1 MSQLL
6 SNRYL
11 LEEKIGSGG
20 MAFIYRAR
28 DLQTKQTVA
37 IKVLREEYTKDT
49 EFVSRFDREA
59 KAMQRVRHNNIVEV
73 YAVGNDYGIPY
84 IVMEYIDGPTLK
96 DILRMRGKLP
106 VRQCIQIMLNLCEAI
121 QTAHDNGVIH
131 RDLKP
136 HNILVTPEGEVK
148 ITDFG
153 IAKFVGSSTMTM
165 ESDNVLGSVHYI
177 APEQASGGETDEK
190 TDVYSLGIAMYEML
204 TGRLPFEGDTT
215 VSVAIKHIQES
226 VPSPQSKNPEISH
239 SLSAC
244 VMKACA
250 KDPNVRYQTPG
261 DFARDLVRAMND
273 PDGTF
278 ADLPRD
284 TQEMPYQAPPARRRN
299 DRSAESNRKT
309 KKSIHKILWAL
320 LGCIVVL
327 VTLFMIGRAI
337 WQSSNDDMIAMPDLR
352 GKTSAEAQSALSDLG
367 LSISFSYQINDDVPE
382 DVVYGQSISPQTMV
396 NPKTLVTIYVSD
408 GPEKIS
414 VPLVQGMTLDEANRR
429 LSEAGLTPGII
440 NYQFSATEADGTV
453 IRQIP
458 AADELVAKESEVN
471 LVIASST
478 APSTPQP
485 GV

>member
-11 LEEKIGSGG
+11 LEERIGSGG

-37 IKVLREEYTKDT
+37 IKVLREEYTKDR
-49 EFVSRFDREA
+49 EFVTRFDREA

-73 YAVGNDYGIPY
+73 YAVGNDSGIPY

-136 HNILVTPEGEVK
+136 HNILVTPQGEVK

-153 IAKFVGSSTMTM
+153 IAKFVGSSTMTI

-190 TDVYSLGIAMYEML
+190 TDVYSLGITMYEML
-204 TGRLPFEGDTT
+204 TGELPFQGDTT

-226 VPSPQSKNPEISH
+226 VPSPRAKNAEISH

-250 KDPNVRYQTPG
+250 KNPEIRYQTPG
-261 DFARDLVRAMND
+261 DFARDLVRSMDD
-273 PDGTF
+273 PNGTF

-284 TQEMPYQAPPARRRN
+284 TQELPYQAPSTRRRS
-299 DRSAESNRKT
+299 DRNAESNLKT
-309 KKSIHKILWAL
+309 QKNIHRIIWAL
-320 LGCIVVL
+320 VGCIVVL

-337 WQSSNDDMIAMPDLR
+337 WESSSDDKVVIPDLR
-352 GKTSAEAQSALSDLG
+352 GKTSAEAQTTLSQLG

-382 DVVYGQSISPQTMV
+382 DIVFGQSVDPQTLV

-414 VPLVQGMTLDEANRR
+414 VPLVQGMSLEEARQR
-429 LSEAGLTPGII
+429 LSQAGLNVGVI
-440 NYQFSATEADGTV
+440 NYQYSTTETEGTV
-453 IRQIP
+453 VRQVPSAEEMVI
-458 AADELVAKESEVN
+458 KESEVN
-471 LVIASST
+471 LTVITSQPQST
-478 APSTPQP
+478 FSP